1 MAPSSPTKETR
12 TERKKRRNRE
22 RLIRAA
28 YDLVAEK
35 GIDATTMQDITERA
49 DVGLGTA
56 YNYFPSKE
64 VLVTSAIEEG
74 MDGLARRI
82 QMVTDTFD
90 DPAQVYAY
98 GWRNVMEIATTDR
111 RWRWLMQRSEVT
123 AEAIF
128 RCFGP
133 YAMRDLNQAR
143 AAGRYAFDD
152 VELVWRQAIWGA
164 IGLCRAINDGEVSA
178 DSMTEAVVNLLGMV
192 GVPRAEA
199 WEIASRPRPPLPED

>member
-1 MAPSSPTKETR
+1 MAPQTPARETR

-22 RLIRAA
+22 ELIRAA
-28 YDLVAEK
+28 YALLAEK

-56 YNYFPSKE
+56 YNYFGSKE
-64 VLVTSAIEEG
+64 ELVTAAIEQS
-74 MDGLARRI
+74 MDRLARRI
-82 QMVTDTFD
+82 ETVTNTFD

-98 GWRNVMEIATTDR
+98 GWYTVIDTATTDR

-123 AEAIF
+123 ADAIF

-133 YAMRDLNQAR
+133 YAMRDLEQAR
-143 AAGRYAFDD
+143 AAGRYVFDD

-164 IGLCRAINDGEVSA
+164 VGVCRGIGDGAVPAEKI
-178 DSMTEAVVNLLGMV
+178 TEAVVNMLGMV
-192 GVPRAEA
+192 GVARAEA
-199 WEIASRPRPPLPED
+199 WEIARRPRPPLPVD

>member
-1 MAPSSPTKETR
+1 MPPSSPTTETR

-28 YDLVAEK
+28 YDLVADK

-56 YNYFPSKE
+56 YNYFPSKDM
-64 VLVTSAIEEG
+64 LVTAAIEQG
-74 MDGLARRI
+74 MEGLARRI
-82 QMVTDTFD
+82 RMVTETFD

-98 GWRNVMEIATTDR
+98 GWRTVMETATTDR

-133 YAMRDLNQAR
+133 YAMGDLERAR
-143 AAGRYAFDD
+143 EAGRYVFDD
-152 VELVWRQAIWGA
+152 VEVVWRQAIWGA
-164 IGLCRAINDGEVSA
+164 VGLCRAINDHEVSA
-178 DSMTEAVVNLLGMV
+178 ECMTEAVVNLLGMV
-192 GVPRAEA
+192 GVSRAEA
-199 WEIASRPRPPLPED
+199 WEIANRPRPPLPDD

>member
-1 MAPSSPTKETR
+1 MSPSSPTIETR
-12 TERKKRRNRE
+12 TERKKRRNRAK
-22 RLIRAA
+22 LIRAA
-28 YDLVAEK
+28 YDLVADK
-35 GIDATTMQDITERA
+35 GIDGTTMQDITERA

-56 YNYFPSKE
+56 YNYFASKD
-64 VLVTSAIEEG
+64 VLVTAAIEQG
-74 MDGLARRI
+74 MEGLAGRI
-82 QMVTDTFD
+82 RLVTDTFD

-98 GWRNVMEIATTDR
+98 GWRTVMETATTDR
-111 RWRWLMQRSEVT
+111 RWHWLMQRSEVT

-133 YAMRDLNQAR
+133 YAMRDLEQAR

-164 IGLCRAINDGEVSA
+164 VGLCRAINDREVSA
-178 DSMTEAVVNLLGMV
+178 DCMTEAVVNLLGMV

-199 WEIASRPRPPLPED
+199 WEIANRPRPPLPDD